1 MRKVLLSFASMAFSL
16 GLVAQPAVGSIAILG
31 FQADTPDAFAFVTL
45 QDIAAGDSIIFTDNG
60 WSGTAFFTNEDDLVW
75 KATAAVPAATVITI
89 TDPNNTNVPNALIE
103 GPGQVIGKMG
113 GLAVSGDQLFA
124 YVINSGGTQIP
135 IAALSTN
142 AFLATCN
149 ATGNGNSNTSC
160 LPSNLTLGQTAIQ
173 LSNLTP
179 GGSNPDNGFMN
190 LSSITGSVA
199 ELQSII
205 YNINNWNIGEDPLTT
220 GAGVWPDWNI
230 TIGAADPS
238 VVSFNV
244 AAVSVT
250 EGSAAVDVIMAVSPA
265 LSIPK
270 NINLQVALSPEFTA
284 TDFITS
290 PPHTLGLIT
299 VQIPAGVTTFS
310 FSVQAPSADAIE
322 GSEITTIAIVAVD
335 QGLEIGSAN
344 TINFAIEEDL
354 NSSFVTFSEDQTN
367 LSVLEGNS
375 VAINVSWSPVNATE
389 SSFTLE
395 FSYSNGGS
403 ESDINTDPALV
414 QNQINISVPAGQ
426 SSVTI
431 DLSVVDDFLLESSEN
446 VSISLSNFQGNFNP
460 GQFTTLNI
468 TLLDNDVPPPAPPV
482 YINELMAFNN
492 STIADENGQFS
503 DWIELYNAG
512 TEAIDLAGLFI
523 TNEIGVPDKYQFPA
537 GSEETI
543 LEPGEFLVLWADEN
557 PDAGPLHLN
566 FSLDNEGGFIGLANL
581 IGEIDPVV
589 VVIDSVSYGFL
600 GADTSY
606 ARLEDGDL
614 PWLIL
619 EATPGA
625 SNETVGIE
633 QSESTTVFAYPNPVS
648 DQLRLRFHSAGQAFI
663 QLCTIDGKVVL
674 QQESRELEAQLNVQT
689 LPAGVY
695 LLNVVQGSKQ
705 LHTKIC
711 VVH

>member
-1 MRKVLLSFASMAFSL
+1 MRKVLLCLSSLAFSV
-16 GLVAQPAVGSIAILG
+16 GLMAQPAVGSIAFLG

-75 KATAAVPAATVITI
+75 KATTTVPAATVVTI

-142 AFLATCN
+142 AFLSTCN

-173 LSNLTP
+173 LSNSTA

-205 YNINNWNIGEDPLTT
+205 YNITNWSVGEDPLTT
-220 GAGVWPDWNI
+220 GAGLWPDWNI
-230 TIGAADPS
+230 TIGVADPS

-270 NINLQVALSPEFTA
+270 NINLQVALTAEFTG
-284 TDFITS
+284 TDFVTS

-299 VQIPAGVTTFS
+299 VQIPAGVSAFS

-322 GSEITTIAIVAVD
+322 GSEITTITVVAVD

-354 NSSFVTFSEDQTN
+354 NSSFVTFSEAQTN

-375 VAINVSWSPVNATE
+375 VAINISWSPANASA
-389 SSFTLE
+389 SSFTLD
-395 FSYSNGGS
+395 FSYSNGGD
-403 ESDINTDPALV
+403 ETDINTDPAIV
-414 QNQINISVPAGQ
+414 QAQIPISVPAGQ
-426 SSVTI
+426 SNVTI
-431 DLSVVDDFLLESSEN
+431 DLSVVDDLLLETAEN
-446 VSISLSNFQGNFNP
+446 VAISLNNFQGNFNP
-460 GQFTTLNI
+460 GQFTTVNI
-468 TLLDNDVPPPAPPV
+468 TLLDNDVPPPAPPL
-482 YINELMAFNN
+482 YINELMALNN
-492 STIADENGQFS
+492 TTVADENGQFS

-512 TEAIDLAGLFI
+512 TQAIDLAGLYI
-523 TNEIGVPDKYQFPA
+523 TNEIGVPDKHQFPA
-537 GSEETI
+537 GSAETI
-543 LEPGEFLVLWADEN
+543 VEPGEFVILWADEN

-566 FSLDNEGGFIGLANL
+566 FSLDNSGGFIGLANL
-581 IGEIDPVV
+581 IGEIDPIV

-606 ARLEDGDL
+606 ARLQDGDL
-614 PWLIL
+614 PWIIL

-625 SNETVGIE
+625 SNETVGFQDE
-633 QSESTTVFAYPNPVS
+633 ETAALLAYPNPVS
-648 DQLRLRFHSAGQAFI
+648 DQLRLRFKTAEQALV
-663 QLCTIDGKVVL
+663 QLCTLDGKIVL
-674 QQESRELEAQLNVQT
+674 QQQSVELEAQLNVQM

-695 LLNVVQGSKQ
+695 LLHAIQGAKQ
-705 LHTKIC
+705 LHAKIC
-711 VVH
+711 IAR